1 VATKASAAVA
11 REASTAAPTRTR
23 YIAVAYGMALSFI
36 TFLDRAAI
44 GQAAPLMRRD
54 LGLTAVE
61 MGYVFSA
68 FGLAYALL
76 EIPAGMYCD
85 WKAPGKL

>member
-1 VATKASAAVA
+1 MATKASAAVA

-44 GQAAPLMRRD
+44 GHGQASFEVASIKPHPEPITYSAMLTSTERLLPRLHRRYS
-54 LGLTAVE
+54 T
-61 MGYVFSA
+61 
-68 FGLAYALL
+68 
-76 EIPAGMYCD
+76 
-85 WKAPGKL
+85 